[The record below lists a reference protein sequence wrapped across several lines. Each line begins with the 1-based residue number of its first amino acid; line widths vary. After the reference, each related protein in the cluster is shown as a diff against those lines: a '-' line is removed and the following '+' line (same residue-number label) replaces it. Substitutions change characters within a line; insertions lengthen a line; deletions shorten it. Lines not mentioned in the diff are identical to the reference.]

1 MPISSVQPAYQLIE
15 RSTQMANEATRE
27 INERANVS
35 PANPAN
41 ENTSLEFNKVE
52 FKAPDTSQIEPII
65 KLSQSS
71 QYSQIGS
78 NMLQRDQE
86 MLGSLLDIHI

>member
-35 PANPAN
+35 PAN

-65 KLSQSS
+65 KLNQSS

>member
-27 INERANVS
+27 INVRANVS
-35 PANPAN
+35 PAN

-65 KLSQSS
+65 KLNQSS